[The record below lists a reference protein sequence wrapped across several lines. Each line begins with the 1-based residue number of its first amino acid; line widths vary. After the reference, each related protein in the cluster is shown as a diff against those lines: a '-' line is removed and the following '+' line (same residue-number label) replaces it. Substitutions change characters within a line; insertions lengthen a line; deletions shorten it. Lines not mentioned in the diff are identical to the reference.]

1 MSNVKRASKTAADIR
16 PSTEKSPVK
25 EPTRDESFNYETY
38 KETNKGPAR
47 IPMTREQ
54 LIQGIIFSEIIGPPV
69 SKRNRF
75 GRK

>member
-1 MSNVKRASKTAADIR
+1 MGNSNKTSKTAADIR
-16 PSTEKSPVK
+16 PSAENNRVK

-47 IPMTREQ
+47 FPMTRDQ
-54 LIQGIIFSEIIGPPV
+54 LIQGIIFSEIIGPPL